1 MYPYI
6 ITVLISAFGS
16 FFYRK
21 KYDLLISDFLFII
34 LLSLVSLRGSGFG
47 LADYENYKSFYSLV
61 LTWNDVIT
69 TSVPAEIGFR
79 FFSYIGNQLEFGPQ
93 FIIAIMGLLSTTPI
107 YYLIRKYSEY
117 KVLAIYF
124 WLPYFLTFNMHT
136 SRTAVAAGLGVL
148 FIHFFFRKKY
158 FLSLLLF
165 LSAFSFHKASLVLLL
180 VLLSVFS
187 IKIVFIT
194 LIMAFW
200 FTAFFAPLD
209 FAIYFLNKFGMGALS
224 NKVSAYRGG
233 YFGYSISLYDPRIVL
248 GVIIS
253 FLGFRIRNNLSAFNS
268 YYLKIFMIGVL
279 VLISFSEVVIMA
291 WRSSYYFLL
300 SGVIVIP
307 FLAKYYNIKVYSK
320 VKLKMSL
327 SVFFILSYGSY
338 LVWLIIR
345 GQPYSFFFI

>member
-1 MYPYI
+1 
-6 ITVLISAFGS
+6 
-16 FFYRK
+16 
-21 KYDLLISDFLFII
+21 
-34 LLSLVSLRGSGFG
+34 
-47 LADYENYKSFYSLV
+47 
-61 LTWNDVIT
+61 
-69 TSVPAEIGFR
+69 
-79 FFSYIGNQLEFGPQ
+79 
-93 FIIAIMGLLSTTPI
+93 
-107 YYLIRKYSEY
+107 
-117 KVLAIYF
+117 
-124 WLPYFLTFNMHT
+124 
-136 SRTAVAAGLGVL
+136 
-148 FIHFFFRKKY
+148 
-158 FLSLLLF
+158 
-165 LSAFSFHKASLVLLL
+165 
-180 VLLSVFS
+180 
-187 IKIVFIT
+187 
-194 LIMAFW
+194 MAFW

-248 GVIIS
+248 CVIIS